1 MSTSTL
7 SSLLR
12 TLREAKGASLRD
24 VERATNVSNAYLSQ
38 LEHGTASRPSAD
50 KLYSLAEY
58 FGVPYERLLRAAG
71 YIRGTETNEARDPSV
86 FETALMAYDL
96 NPDEQRLVLKFIKNI
111 LREEDS
117 PE

>member
-1 MSTSTL
+1 MPTSTL

-12 TLREAKGASLRD
+12 TLRDAKGASLRD
-24 VERATNVSNAYLSQ
+24 VERETKVSNAYLSQ
-38 LEHGTASRPSAD
+38 LENGTASRPSAD

-58 FGVPYERLLRAAG
+58 YGVPYERLLRAAG
-71 YIRGTETNEARDPSV
+71 YIRGTNTDEARDPSV

-96 NPDEQRLVLKFIKNI
+96 KSEEQRLVLKFIRNI
-111 LREEDS
+111 LRDEDS